1 MVPPSMTG
9 KDAGF
14 VTLFTRHVGHP
25 LLAFHCTVHQEA
37 LCAKS
42 GLRELEVILKFVT
55 KTVNFI
61 TARALNKRKFE
72 QLLKEVQSVYSGLL
86 MYNNV
91 RWLSRGRVLERFV
104 ECLDEI
110 RMFMDDNKQ
119 KCSELTDIEWLSRL
133 MFFTDFSLH
142 LNEVNAKLQGFGR
155 TVDEAFQNLKAF
167 ETKLKIYKRDLD
179 REEFHYFL
187 KLKFFYAGLEIHE
200 PIDKDA
206 QMRLFSDTI
215 DATLKQF
222 SLRFEQFRNFEDS
235 AKCIKYPDTID
246 FDNLDLSMFSWMELQ
261 DFEMELVELQSSA
274 IWKHKFVDLR
284 MRLEIIER
292 ERLNG
297 LLEPHVS
304 AENEIVKVWNE
315 LPGTYNSLIKV
326 AMSILSIFSSTYSC
340 ESLFST
346 MNFIKSNTRNCLTDD
361 LSAACVSLKNTK
373 YIPDIKLLSST
384 KQQQKSH

>member
-1 MVPPSMTG
+1 M
-9 KDAGF
+9 
-14 VTLFTRHVGHP
+14 
-25 LLAFHCTVHQEA
+25 
-37 LCAKS
+37 
-42 GLRELEVILKFVT
+42 KFVT

-187 KLKFFYAGLEIHE
+187 KLKFF
-200 PIDKDA
+200 
-206 QMRLFSDTI
+206 M
-215 DATLKQF
+215 
-222 SLRFEQFRNFEDS
+222 
-235 AKCIKYPDTID
+235 
-246 FDNLDLSMFSWMELQ
+246 
-261 DFEMELVELQSSA
+261 LV
-274 IWKHKFVDLR
+274 
-284 MRLEIIER
+284 
-292 ERLNG
+292 
-297 LLEPHVS
+297 
-304 AENEIVKVWNE
+304 
-315 LPGTYNSLIKV
+315 
-326 AMSILSIFSSTYSC
+326 
-340 ESLFST
+340 
-346 MNFIKSNTRNCLTDD
+346 
-361 LSAACVSLKNTK
+361 
-373 YIPDIKLLSST
+373 
-384 KQQQKSH
+384 